1 MPGTM
6 RPRRGRPTLSQ
17 ALVLVAVLLA
27 ACGQQQPAAVPDTPG
42 ARLERAAR
50 AAGLVPDPQRGTL
63 VGSWSR
69 DADRLCIVP
78 GDRGAYRV
86 GAIVD
91 YGEGQSCIASG
102 TAKRS
107 GAALDI
113 RFGACRVQAGYDGS
127 RIVFP
132 AELSADCAATC
143 AGRASFAALTVD
155 RVSESVAEA
164 STLRSPAGKLL
175 CAG

>member
-1 MPGTM
+1 MI
-6 RPRRGRPTLSQ
+6 RPRL
-17 ALVLVAVLLA
+17 ALLLLLA
-27 ACGQQQPAAVPDTPG
+27 GCREQPPAPQSDSPG
-42 ARLERAAR
+42 ARLEIAAR
-50 AAGLVPDPQRGTL
+50 SAGLVPDPAKGSL

-91 YGEGQSCIASG
+91 YGEGQSCTASG
-102 TAKRS
+102 TATRS
-107 GAALDI
+107 RDTLAI
-113 RFGACRVQAGYDGS
+113 RFGDCRIDARYDGT

-132 AELSADCAATC
+132 AELSSACAATC

-155 RVSESVAEA
+155 RISESLAEA
-164 STLRSPAGKLL
+164 STLRAPSGKLL
-175 CAG
+175 CSG